1 MFNRLLTS
9 VFGSR
14 NERLL
19 RQLNGIVR
27 KVNALESQMAALSD
41 EQLQAKT
48 PEFQQRIANGESL
61 DKLLPEAFAVCREA
75 SKRVL
80 GMRHYD
86 VQLIG
91 GMVLHMGKI
100 AEMRTG
106 EGKTL
111 VATLPTYL
119 NALAGKGVH
128 VVTVN
133 DYLARRDAG
142 WMGKLYTWL
151 GLTVGVVYPGMPHSD
166 KHAAY
171 AADITYATNNE
182 IGFDYLR
189 DNMKYQ
195 LAAMV
200 QRPFNYAIV
209 D

>member
-19 RQLNGIVR
+19 RQLNGIVK
-27 KVNALESQMAALSD
+27 KVNALEAQMVALSD
-41 EQLQAKT
+41 AELQAKT
-48 PEFQQRIANGESL
+48 PEFQQRIAKGESL

-111 VATLPTYL
+111 VATLPVYL
-119 NALAGKGVH
+119 NALEGKGVH
-128 VVTVN
+128 LITVN
-133 DYLARRDAG
+133 DYLARDR
-142 WMGKLYTWL
+142 KS
-151 GLTVGVVYPGMPHSD
+151 VV
-166 KHAAY
+166 
-171 AADITYATNNE
+171 
-182 IGFDYLR
+182 
-189 DNMKYQ
+189 
-195 LAAMV
+195 
-200 QRPFNYAIV
+200 
-209 D
+209 